1 MDSKSFEDN
10 SMSNVITDLLTGGVG
25 SVVESVVKSAG
36 ELFTSDSER
45 LNAEN
50 ESKRIDADIEK
61 AYLADTDS
69 ARKMQIAALQQEDV
83 FAKRFVYYFSIG
95 WSVFAAAFMAVV
107 TLIDIPKENMNSV
120 NIILGFLL
128 GTAVSS
134 IFSFFLGTTKN
145 SQQNAAALRQIAT
158 K

>member
-1 MDSKSFEDN
+1 
-10 SMSNVITDLLTGGVG
+10 
-25 SVVESVVKSAG
+25 
-36 ELFTSDSER
+36 
-45 LNAEN
+45 
-50 ESKRIDADIEK
+50 
-61 AYLADTDS
+61 
-69 ARKMQIAALQQEDV
+69 
-83 FAKRFVYYFSIG
+83 
-95 WSVFAAAFMAVV
+95 
-107 TLIDIPKENMNSV
+107 MNSV